1 MNTPAAVVTR
11 SLTAAAA
18 MALLLSGATAT
29 AQEQPPNVV
38 LIVSD
43 DQSWDDYGF
52 MNHPHIETPA
62 LDELASEGMTYT
74 RGYVPQSLCRSSL
87 MSLATGLYPHQHAT
101 VGNDPWKPED
111 TPRGKARQMP
121 AYRQRLS
128 ELITHIDLPP
138 TLPRMLRQ
146 QGYLSH
152 QSGKWWEGSYKRGGF
167 THGMTEGFPNP
178 NGRHGDKGLDIG
190 RDGMEPV
197 FDFIERARLVFGQG
211 VG

>member
-1 MNTPAAVVTR
+1 
-11 SLTAAAA
+11 

-43 DQSWDDYGF
+43 DQSWDDYRF
-52 MNHPHIETPA
+52 MNHPHIETPP

-128 ELITHIDLPP
+128 ELITHIDLLP

-146 QGYLSH
+146 QDYLSH

-197 FDFIERARLVFGQG
+197 FDFIERARLVFGQS